1 MPSTTAELIRDRS
14 LGELV
19 SHSNVELAGLDAPQ
33 RVARAAVH
41 DALDGDADDAWL
53 NDLDIV
59 ASEVVTN
66 ALKHT
71 PGAIRMRLEIYER
84 GVAMGVIDRG
94 ANLDALT
101 VTPPDEDPE
110 AIVEA
115 TSGRGLLI
123 VNCLARCLK
132 VEPAADGKM
141 VTAVLDRPAGAR

>member
-1 MPSTTAELIRDRS
+1 VSSTTAELILDRS

-19 SHSNVELAGLDAPQ
+19 SHSNVDLAGLDAPQ

-41 DALDGDADDAWL
+41 DALEGDADDAWL
-53 NDLDIV
+53 HDLDIV

-71 PGAIRMRLEIYER
+71 PGAVRMRLEIYER

-94 ANLDALT
+94 DDFDALI
-101 VTPPDEDPE
+101 VVPADADPGE
-110 AIVEA
+110 IIEA

-123 VNCLARCLK
+123 VSCLAQCLK
-132 VEPAADGKM
+132 VGPAADGKI
-141 VTAVLDRPAGAR
+141 VTAVLERPAGAR